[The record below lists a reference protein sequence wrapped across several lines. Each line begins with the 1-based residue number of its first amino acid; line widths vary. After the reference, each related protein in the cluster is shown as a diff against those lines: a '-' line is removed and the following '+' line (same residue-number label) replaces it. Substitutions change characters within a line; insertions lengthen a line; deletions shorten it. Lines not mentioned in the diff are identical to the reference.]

1 MRARLVLLP
10 LCLAAL
16 CAACGTQPAVLPE
29 IPDAPVTSVSEA
41 VSSTPEEVPSP
52 EQMRL
57 DSMTLEEKVGQLF
70 LARCPEENAAEK
82 AAEYHLG
89 GYILFGRDFE
99 DKSADEVRESIQ
111 SYQAAS
117 AIPMFIAVDEEGG
130 AVNRVSRNPA
140 LRAEPFRSPQALY
153 AAGGLDLIRSDT
165 EEKCALL
172 SGLGI
177 NLNFAPVCDLSQE
190 PADFIYSRALGQD
203 ADTTADYVK
212 TVVSAMAGT
221 GVGGVLKHFPGY
233 GNNADTHTGVAVDE
247 RPLAQFETEDFVPFR
262 AGINAGAGMVLVSHN
277 IVTCMDG
284 ENPASLSPEV
294 HRVLREEMG
303 FDGVI
308 VTDDLS
314 MTGACARAGDED
326 SAALALQ
333 AGNDLLCCT
342 EFETQI
348 PAVLDAVRQ
357 GTISEEQ
364 IDAAV
369 LRVLRLKSSLGLLAL
384 SS

>member
-1 MRARLVLLP
+1 M
-10 LCLAAL
+10 
-16 CAACGTQPAVLPE
+16 
-29 IPDAPVTSVSEA
+29 
-41 VSSTPEEVPSP
+41 P
-52 EQMRL
+52 EQVLL

-99 DKSADEVRESIQ
+99 DKSADEVRENIQ
-111 SYQAAS
+111 SYQAAG

-130 AVNRVSRNPA
+130 TVNRVSRNPA
-140 LRAEPFRSPQALY
+140 LCAEPFQSPQALY

-177 NLNFAPVCDLSQE
+177 DLNFAPVCDLSQE
-190 PADFIYSRALGQD
+190 PADFIYPRTLGQD

-212 TVVSAMAGT
+212 TVVSAMAGN
-221 GVGGVLKHFPGY
+221 GVGSVLKHFPGY

-247 RPLAQFETEDFVPFR
+247 RPLTQFKAEDFVPFR
-262 AGINAGAGMVLVSHN
+262 AGIDAGAGMVLVSHN

-284 ENPASLSPEV
+284 EHPASLSPEV
-294 HRVLREEMG
+294 HRVLREELE

-314 MTGACARAGDED
+314 MDGVRALVGDED
-326 SAALALQ
+326 SAVLAIQ

-369 LRVLRLKSSLGLLAL
+369 LRVLRLKYSLGLMT
-384 SS
+384 